1 MTTGAPGVIV
11 LPEANP
17 GLPLKGDFE
26 RMARRRFQN
35 PKPVRRG
42 QWWTLRVWK
51 DTFTE
56 GKHHRTRERVRL
68 APATMGVREVQK
80 VADEYLR
87 PLNQGLETIGSATNF
102 RSYVEN
108 TYRPVVMPGLAKS
121 TQSRTDGVLDNY
133 LLPAFG
139 DLCLRDLSR
148 LSVQRYFSE
157 MASSPLAHESKDKIR
172 DVLSSVLASAVDFG
186 LIVKN
191 PVEAIRMPKQRAGRR
206 RNKPYVMPQQFAA
219 LLAMI
224 AEPYASMIYVAVYTG
239 LRISEL
245 CALRWRNVHESS
257 ISIEERFCRGDW
269 GAPKSEASNAT
280 IAVNACVI
288 SRIQRLK
295 TLTVNVKAGT
305 GTRRYKLVKSDGP
318 DDLVFQSVRTGAPMR
333 DNNIL
338 CAPHQASRKKTRAGL
353 H

>member
-1 MTTGAPGVIV
+1 MNA
-11 LPEANP
+11 
-17 GLPLKGDFE
+17 
-26 RMARRRFQN
+26 
-35 PKPVRRG
+35 
-42 QWWTLRVWK
+42 
-51 DTFTE
+51 
-56 GKHHRTRERVRL
+56 
-68 APATMGVREVQK
+68 REVQK
-80 VADEYLR
+80 VANEYLR

-102 RSYVEN
+102 KSYIEN
-108 TYRPVVMPGLAKS
+108 TYRPVVMPGFAKS
-121 TQSRTDGVLDNY
+121 TRSRTGGVLDNY
-133 LLPAFG
+133 LIPAFG

-148 LSVQRYFSE
+148 LSVQRYFSG

-191 PVEAIRMPKQRAGRR
+191 PVEAIRMPAQRIGKRR
-206 RNKPYVMPQQFAA
+206 SKPYVTPQQFVA
-219 LLAMI
+219 LLEMI

-245 CALRWRNVHESS
+245 CALRWRNVHEHS

-288 SRIQRLK
+288 SRIQTLK

-305 GTRRYKLVKSDGP
+305 GTRRYKLVKSDGS

-338 CAPHQASRKKTRAGL
+338 ARHLKPAARKLGL
-353 H
+353 DFVHWRCLRDLARDLVEVGRCRCE